1 MPGGL
6 SKRLFAETVSCARKT
21 RQKAWLSSLIYPS
34 QQSTYRFAMRPR
46 INKTRHRTITPASGR
61 QIGYARVSTG
71 AQDLSLQLDALH
83 QHGCRKPLIFIDKG
97 SGTRAKRPGLE
108 ACLATLR
115 AGEVLLVWRLDR
127 LGRSMPHL
135 VTLIATLR
143 ERGVGF
149 RSLCDGAIDT
159 TTASGE
165 LVFTI
170 FSALAQFEQRLIQER
185 TRAGLKA
192 ARARGHRGGRK
203 PIAPDDP
210 RVTMAKTM
218 HKDKNLRITAICRT
232 LKISRATFY
241 RYLSLS
247 GKSAPSL

>member
-6 SKRLFAETVSCARKT
+6 SKRSFAKT
-21 RQKAWLSSLIYPS
+21 RAGVQKIGQKGYTFYLIYPS
-34 QQSTYRFAMRPR
+34 QESAYRFAVPAR
-46 INKTRHRTITPASGR
+46 INKTCRKIRLRTAGR
-61 QIGYARVSTG
+61 LIGYARVSTG
-71 AQDLSLQLDALH
+71 AQDLSLQLDAL
-83 QHGCRKPLIFIDKG
+83 QQQGCRKPHIFIDKG
-97 SGTRAKRPGLE
+97 SGGQAQRPGLD
-108 ACLATLR
+108 ACLKMLQP
-115 AGEVLLVWRLDR
+115 GDVLLVWRLDR

-149 RSLCDGAIDT
+149 RSLCDGALDT

-203 PIAPDDP
+203 PIRPDDP

-218 HKDKNLRITAICRT
+218 HTDTTLSITTVCRT
-232 LKISRATFY
+232 LNISRATFY

-247 GKSAPSL
+247 AKLGRSL

>member
-1 MPGGL
+1 
-6 SKRLFAETVSCARKT
+6 
-21 RQKAWLSSLIYPS
+21 
-34 QQSTYRFAMRPR
+34 
-46 INKTRHRTITPASGR
+46 
-61 QIGYARVSTG
+61 VSTG
-71 AQDLSLQLDALH
+71 AQDLSLQLDAL
-83 QHGCRKPLIFIDKG
+83 QQQGCRKQHIFIDKG
-97 SGTRAKRPGLE
+97 SGGRTQRPGLA
-108 ACLATLR
+108 ACLEMVQP
-115 AGEVLLVWRLDR
+115 GDVLLVWRLDR

-218 HKDKNLRITAICRT
+218 HKDTTVSIPAICRT
-232 LKISRATFY
+232 LHISRATFY

-247 GKSAPSL
+247 AKPGQSL